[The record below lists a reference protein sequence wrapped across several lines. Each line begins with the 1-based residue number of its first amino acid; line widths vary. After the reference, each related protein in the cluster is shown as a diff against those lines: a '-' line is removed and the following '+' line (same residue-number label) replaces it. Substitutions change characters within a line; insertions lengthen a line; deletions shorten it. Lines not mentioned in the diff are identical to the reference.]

1 MNLEDLTIE
10 EQQFKTAVTAAGIP
24 VTRDEIKA
32 EFKTIADASGFVQT
46 NTSIFSPFWTLVTNL
61 MIEPVYWLIAFMIR
75 YVMPNAYVKTASG
88 LYLDLLAYAYDITR
102 KPAVTAEASLTFT
115 RATLD
120 TPESIETG
128 TIVRTVTINGT
139 QYRLTTTAAVEFPV
153 DALEITVPAIAES
166 SGADYNLG
174 VGYYSIL
181 DTFIPGVTVTNGAD
195 YLIKPGAD
203 EESDEELRLRIRN
216 QFTAVADWHT
226 DAKYKAMI
234 AEFAAIRIDYIY
246 FDHDI
251 PRGPGSADAFILFDV
266 YAPIGDY
273 LAGINDYVNNQGN
286 HGHGDDL
293 QIKAMPENLYDV
305 SCNMIYSDTLSAE
318 EKTALTAQITLFIE
332 CAFRKNS
339 DFDDYLTKTWPYDYF
354 AFSELSKELH
364 TYFPDIISIAW
375 LQADIVS
382 SMDIARLQTLTINEV
397 GA

>member
-1 MNLEDLTIE
+1 MNLEDLTAE
-10 EQQFKTAVTAAGIP
+10 EKEFEAAVIAAGIP
-24 VTRDEIKA
+24 ISRDEIKV
-32 EFKTIADASGFVQT
+32 EFQAIADGSDFVVT
-46 NTSIFSPFWTLVTNL
+46 NTSIFSPFWTLITKL

-75 YVMPNAYVKTASG
+75 FVMPNAYVKTAKG
-88 LYLDLLAYAYDITR
+88 FYLDLLAYAYDITR
-102 KPAVTAEASLTFT
+102 KLVKIAEASLTFT
-115 RATLD
+115 RISLD
-120 TPESIETG
+120 TPESIEAG
-128 TIVRTVTINGT
+128 TIVRTVTINNK
-139 QYRLTTTAAVEFPV
+139 QYRLTTTETVIFPV
-153 DALEITVPAIAES
+153 DAYEITVPAIAEE

-181 DTFIPGVTVTNGAD
+181 DTLIPSVTVANGAD
-195 YLIKPGAD
+195 YLTEPGAD

-251 PRGPGSADAFILFDV
+251 PRGAGSADAFILFDV

-273 LAGINDYVNNQGN
+273 LAEINNYVNVQGN

-293 QIKAMPENLYDV
+293 QVKAMPETLHDV
-305 SCNMIYSDTLSAE
+305 ACDMIFNDTISAE
-318 EKTALTAQITLFIE
+318 EKTALIVQIKLFIE
-332 CAFRKNS
+332 CAFRKNN
-339 DFDDYLTKTWPYDYF
+339 DFDEYVTKTWPYDRF
-354 AFSELSKELH
+354 AFSELSKDLH
-364 TYFPDIISIAW
+364 SYFPDIVSIDW

-382 SMDIARLQTLTINEV
+382 DMDIPRLQTLTVSEA

>member
-88 LYLDLLAYAYDITR
+88 FYLDLLGYAYGITR
-102 KPAVTAEASLTFT
+102 KPAVTAEALLTFT

-120 TPESIETG
+120 TPESIAAG

-139 QYRLTTTAAVEFPV
+139 QYRLITTAAVDFPV
-153 DALEITVPAIAES
+153 DAYSVEVPAVAEE

-195 YLIKPGAD
+195 YLLKPGAD

-234 AEFAAIRIDYIY
+234 AEFAAVRIDYIY

-251 PRGPGSADAFILFDV
+251 PRGPGSADAYILFDV

-273 LAGINDYVNNQGN
+273 LDGINDYVNVQGN

-293 QIKAMPENLYDV
+293 QVKAMPETQHDV
-305 SCNMIYSDTLSAE
+305 ACNIIFNSTLSAE
-318 EKTALTAQITLFIE
+318 EKTALIAQITLFIE

-339 DFDDYLTKTWPYDYF
+339 NFNEHVNKTWPYGRF

-364 TYFPDIISIAW
+364 IYFSDIVSIDW

-382 SMDIARLQTLTINEV
+382 SMDIPRLQTLTITEV
-397 GA
+397 ET

>member
-1 MNLEDLTIE
+1 MNLEDLTAE
-10 EQQFKTAVTAAGIP
+10 EQQFKTAVETAGIP
-24 VTRDEIKA
+24 VTRDGIKA
-32 EFKTIADASGFVQT
+32 EFKTIADGSGFTQT

-61 MIEPVYWLIAFMIR
+61 MIEPVYWLVAFMIR
-75 YVMPNAYVKTASG
+75 FVMPNAYVKTASG
-88 LYLDLLAYAYDITR
+88 VFLDLLAYAYDIIR
-102 KPAVTAEASLTFT
+102 KPAKTAEASLTFT
-115 RATLD
+115 RTSLE
-120 TPESIETG
+120 TPESVEAG
-128 TIVRTVTINGT
+128 TIVRTVTINNK
-139 QYRLTTTAAVEFPV
+139 QYRLTTTETVVFPV
-153 DALEITVPAIAES
+153 DAYEITVPAIAEE

-181 DTFIPGVTVTNGAD
+181 DTLAPGVTVSNEAG
-195 YLIKPGAD
+195 YLTEPGAD

-246 FDHDI
+246 FDHNI

-273 LAGINDYVNNQGN
+273 LTEINDYVNAHGN

-293 QIKAMPENLYDV
+293 QVKAMPETLHDV
-305 SCNMIYSDTLSAE
+305 ACNIIFNDTISAE
-318 EKTALTAQITLFIE
+318 EKTALIVQIKLFIE

-339 DFDDYLTKTWPYDYF
+339 DFDNYVTKTWPYDRF
-354 AFSELSKELH
+354 AFSELSKDLH
-364 TYFPDIISIAW
+364 SYFSDIVSIDW

-382 SMDIARLQTLTINEV
+382 DMAIPRLQTLTVSEA